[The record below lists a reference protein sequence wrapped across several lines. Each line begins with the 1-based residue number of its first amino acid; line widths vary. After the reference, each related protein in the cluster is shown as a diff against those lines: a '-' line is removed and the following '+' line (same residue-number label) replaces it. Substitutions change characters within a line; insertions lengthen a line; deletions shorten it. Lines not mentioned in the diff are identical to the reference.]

1 MRMSC
6 AFATSLDTH
15 QHVRIA
21 ESLGYERAFLYDSPA
36 LYPDVWVQLCRAAE
50 ITERIALGPGVLI
63 PHLRHPMVTA
73 SAIGTLAAI
82 AGPERVVV
90 GAGTGFTGRMAMGK
104 RGLPWATVR
113 DYVLT
118 VQALLRGE
126 DAEWD
131 GAVIRML
138 HADGRFAPARPL
150 EVEWVMAANGPKG
163 QGVARDLGMGVMSGL
178 VPVAGF
184 DSSVFLDFGTV
195 LDDGEDPG
203 SPRAIDGAGH
213 AAALLL
219 HFALE
224 HDALDQILPGLGK
237 TWAAA
242 YDDLPLE
249 RRHLALHDRHMVAVN
264 DRDRPFVTGD
274 VLTACGA
281 AMSAKQWRE
290 KIDGL
295 AAGGVTEIAYQ
306 PGGSDIP
313 RELERFAEAFRG

>member
-1 MRMSC
+1 MSC
-6 AFATSLDTH
+6 AFATSLETH
-15 QHVRIA
+15 RHVQIA

-50 ITERIALGPGVLI
+50 ITDRIGLGPGVLI

-82 AGPERVVV
+82 AGPERVAIGV
-90 GAGTGFTGRMAMGK
+90 GTGFTGRMAMGK

-126 DAEWD
+126 EVEWD
-131 GAVIRML
+131 GGIVAML
-138 HADGRFAPARPL
+138 HPDDRFAPPRPI
-150 EVEWVMAANGPKG
+150 EVEWFLAANGPKG
-163 QGVARDLGMGVMSGL
+163 QGIAHELGAGL
-178 VPVAGF
+178 MCALAPVAGF
-184 DSSVFLDFGTV
+184 ASSIFLDFGTV
-195 LDDGEDPG
+195 LEEGEDPG
-203 SPRAIDGAGH
+203 SARAIEAGGS
-213 AAALLL
+213 AASLLL

-224 HDALDQILPGLGK
+224 HDALDQILPGLGRQ
-237 TWAAA
+237 WAAA

-264 DRDRPFVTGD
+264 DRDRPFVTGE
-274 VLTACGA
+274 VMAASGA

-290 KIDGL
+290 KLDGVE
-295 AAGGVTEIAYQ
+295 AGGATEVAFQ
-306 PGGSDIP
+306 PAGPDIP